1 MSHDHPDHA
10 LRTLGD
16 EDNFRI
22 LVIRNTH
29 TAADILD
36 AQGPLDADTAGLL
49 TDMVTASLLLRLTMS
64 PDYRLQTILQN
75 RSIGNI
81 VTDSHPDGITR
92 GLVRIADGQRLRTGD
107 GTLLSIHR
115 SMYGGDIHQG
125 VVETSDGQGI
135 GDAVAGYLHHSEQ
148 ITSVV
153 HIDHRVDDDGQLQF
167 AGGYVVQLVPGKSDI
182 DDATLAIM
190 TARLDN
196 LPSIADLFDAADQDS
211 QAVADE
217 LYGPIPFKALG
228 QNDFHSGCVC
238 SADRVIK
245 ALSTLSDDDIADL
258 RSDGDDVT
266 VDCDY
271 CGAAHTID
279 LDDVQRLRQ

>member
-1 MSHDHPDHA
+1 MPQSQHDHA

-22 LVIRNTH
+22 LIVRSTD
-29 TAADILD
+29 TVADILD
-36 AQGPLDADTAGLL
+36 AQSPDDPHTAAQLA
-49 TDMVTASLLLRLTMS
+49 DMVTASLLLRLTMS

-75 RSIGNI
+75 RSVGNI
-81 VTDSHPDGITR
+81 IADSHPDGVTR
-92 GLVRIADGQRLRTGD
+92 GLVRLAADQQLKTGD
-107 GTLLSIHR
+107 DTYLAIHR
-115 SMYGGDIHQG
+115 SMFGGDVHQG
-125 VVETSDGQGI
+125 VVETSEGQGI
-135 GDAVAGYLHHSEQ
+135 DDVVAGYLHHSEQ

-153 HIDHRVDDDGQLQF
+153 HIDHRFDDDGNLQF
-167 AGGYVVQLVPGKSDI
+167 AGGYLVQLVPGKDKI

-196 LPSIADLFDAADQDS
+196 LPPIDELFDAADQDS
-211 QAVADE
+211 EAVADE
-217 LYGPIPFKALG
+217 LYGPIAFKPLG
-228 QNDFHSGCVC
+228 ENDFHNGCIC
-238 SADRVIK
+238 SAERVIG

-279 LDDVQRLRQ
+279 LDDVQRS